1 MTRPSTWFLCLSL
14 LTVTT
19 AYAVFT
25 GGADDPFSFAVTVG
39 LLGLVGIAGGLL
51 LFQAGPASRSERR
64 INWAAFGFI
73 LYVAF
78 QLVPLPVG
86 LLRVIDPTRY
96 EIATALSDI
105 TGAVHYAP
113 LTVAPPTTWIH
124 LSRICGY
131 AIAFFVARQLVRR
144 SPFGPWTAVMPL
156 VFIAGTQAAYGFFVG
171 PDTAGHSLSGSYP
184 NRNHFAGLLEMA
196 LPLSIGFAVSVLYR
210 SGRRGVLAMTDVL
223 KASAP
228 LAIALLLFSAILY
241 SNSKGGAVASLLS
254 LFFMTAMW
262 LGRGQPSSR
271 RWPFLALLTLLLLVV
286 FIFLTP
292 SNLVERF
299 GEAATQQNSEGRI
312 PIWRDTIHLIAAYP
326 MFGVGFGAFFP
337 TFLRYQFAGVGF
349 AWTNTHNDYLQL
361 LSELGIVGFIAPSLL
376 LMSLFGRAVD
386 AASEPEATE
395 ARFVGLACA
404 GGLLAILVHSLTD
417 FNTYVTS
424 NGLVLAWMAGV
435 AATLGPSAAEG
446 YSPSPEPRRV
456 GYGVAPAV
464 GLLGALSVSYGGA
477 WVQFLNHY
485 QGNAAAEARFCRFG
499 VCDTQGVLTA
509 QLIAAREAQPDR
521 AVTLDPK
528 VLSSY
533 LNRDRSAPYRWD
545 EFGEALSNA
554 GRRDEA
560 RKAFEHAVRLGP
572 TSSSTLVMASEFA
585 FDDGRERDGFELASR
600 ALAADDP
607 QIYDAVFSVL
617 DAKQVGAAR
626 IVSSVA
632 MDRTAG
638 TSLLRRQ
645 LRADPLSLESVRCV
659 WEWAVDRGFVDD
671 PLAREYTGVLLA
683 NKQSREAWTDWVR
696 YAKSK
701 EDGYP
706 EKNLVFNGNFA
717 REPTGSPFDWQIS
730 PVAGVKAVLERE
742 PSARGTMR
750 TLRLTF
756 DGTHNVGDV
765 GVAQRVSLTPGTYV
779 LRAKVRTEGLTTDQG
794 VAIKVRTGL
803 PSTPDESTQP
813 FTGATAPT
821 DVELPFEIPS
831 EADGVTIALS
841 RKPSLRFDRL
851 VRGTFWLEAVSLVR
865 AMGGAN
871 QTTAPHDGAAIAMRA
886 LTN

>member
-156 VFIAGTQAAYGFFVG
+156 VYVAAAQAGWALLTHEGNALELV
-171 PDTAGHSLSGSYP
+171 SGSYP
-184 NRNHFAGLLEMA
+184 NRNHFAGLLEMT
-196 LPLSIGFAVSVLYR
+196 LPLAIGYSVSVLYR

-223 KASAP
+223 KAIVP
-228 LAIALLLFSAILY
+228 LGTALLLFTAVLLS
-241 SNSKGGAVASLLS
+241 SSKGGTIACLLS
-254 LFFMTAMW
+254 LFFMAALW
-262 LGRGQPSSR
+262 LGRGLPGPR

-299 GEAATQQNSEGRI
+299 GEAAAAQDSEGRV
-312 PIWRDTIHLIAAYP
+312 PIWRDTLRLIAAYP
-326 MFGVGFGAFFP
+326 IFGVGFGAFFP
-337 TFLRYQFAGVGF
+337 AFLRYQFAGVGL

-361 LSELGIVGFIAPSLL
+361 LSELGIVGFIAPALL

-424 NGLVLAWMAGV
+424 NGLVLAWTAGV

-464 GLLGALSVSYGGA
+464 ALLGALSVSYGGA

-509 QLIAAREAQPDR
+509 QLIAAREAHPDR
-521 AVTLDPK
+521 AVTLEPS

-554 GRRDEA
+554 GRRHEA

-585 FDDGRERDGFELASR
+585 FDDARQHDGFDLASR
-600 ALAADDP
+600 ALAVGDP
-607 QIYDAVFSVL
+607 QIYDAVFSVF
-617 DAKQVGAAR
+617 DGKQVASSR
-626 IVSSVA
+626 IVSAVA
-632 MDRTAG
+632 MERPAG
-638 TSLLRRQ
+638 TALVRRLLRT
-645 LRADPLSLESVRCV
+645 DPIDVDGVRCV
-659 WEWAVDRGFVDD
+659 WAWAVERGFVDD
-671 PLAREYTGVLLA
+671 ALTREYAGTLLGR
-683 NKQSREAWTDWVR
+683 KLDREAWADWLM
-696 YAKSK
+696 YAKTK
-701 EDGYP
+701 QDGYP
-706 EKNLVFNGNFA
+706 EKNSVFNGNME
-717 REPTGSPFDWQIS
+717 RDPSGSPFDWQIS
-730 PVAGVKAVLERE
+730 VPAGVRGVLERE
-742 PSARGTMR
+742 PGASGGQR

-756 DGTHNVGDV
+756 DGTQNVGYL
-765 GVAQRVSLTPGTYV
+765 GVVQQLYLTPGHYV
-779 LRAKVRTEGLTTDQG
+779 FHARMRSDVLTTDQG
-794 VAIKVRTGL
+794 VAFRLSSNGDAADRVDVVTEPVRATTPWTTVNVEFDAPAGGGL
-803 PSTPDESTQP
+803 MTVS
-813 FTGATAPT
+813 
-821 DVELPFEIPS
+821 
-831 EADGVTIALS
+831 VT
-841 RKPSLRFDRL
+841 RKPSLKFDRL
-851 VRGTFWLEAVSLVR
+851 VRGSVWIGDVR
-865 AMGGAN
+865 
-871 QTTAPHDGAAIAMRA
+871 
-886 LTN
+886 LTH